1 MEDIVQ
7 VSATRTDSIFND
19 VIRSLEED
27 KVFLNPSLSLMK
39 LSVIVGTNTT
49 YLSNAVNERCNC
61 NLRTLINRYRIKYAE
76 MLLSSG
82 QCSLKDV
89 PKKCGFASRSAFY
102 SAFQKIEG
110 ISPLNFIRKKEVTE
124 RNETKKENENIIV
137 PMGGT
142 IKQMKNESV

>member
-1 MEDIVQ
+1 
-7 VSATRTDSIFND
+7 
-19 VIRSLEED
+19 
-27 KVFLNPSLSLMK
+27 
-39 LSVIVGTNTT
+39 
-49 YLSNAVNERCNC
+49 
-61 NLRTLINRYRIKYAE
+61 

-110 ISPLNFIRKKEVTE
+110 VPPLSFVKKEEVIRE
-124 RNETKKENENIIV
+124 GETKKENENIIV
-137 PMGGT
+137 PMVGT